1 MDRLLITVHVRV
13 PLADRDAQAFLVI
26 PDASRDAFRIALEPA
41 QVDATLCDADPTGLV
56 WFLTVLI
63 TKIDVDEGIW
73 VIK

>member
-26 PDASRDAFRIALEPA
+26 PAASRDAFHIALEPA
-41 QVDATLCDADPTGLV
+41 QVDTALCDADSTGLV
-56 WFLTVLI
+56 WSLTVLI

-73 VIK
+73 VVK